1 MGGCLREER
10 DRDRSHGDD
19 VKEGDCSGGWG

>member
-10 DRDRSHGDD
+10 NRDRSHGDD